1 MSSTPTKA
9 IKIPGSECEE
19 RKSPKAPRTP
29 SQEARDATAEILSSY
44 TSGAPSRHLNLGGRT
59 KKKRPPRARRAP
71 DPPNSGRS
79 PSKRAAPSSDAG
91 KSPKSPKVASEAP
104 KAVRSPKPFSL

>member
-1 MSSTPTKA
+1 M
-9 IKIPGSECEE
+9 
-19 RKSPKAPRTP
+19 
-29 SQEARDATAEILSSY
+29 QEARDATAEILSS
-44 TSGAPSRHLNLGGRT
+44 
-59 KKKRPPRARRAP
+59 
-71 DPPNSGRS
+71 S

>member
-44 TSGAPSRHLNLGGRT
+44 TSGAP
-59 KKKRPPRARRAP
+59 P
-71 DPPNSGRS
+71 DT
-79 PSKRAAPSSDAG
+79 
-91 KSPKSPKVASEAP
+91 
-104 KAVRSPKPFSL
+104 

>member
-44 TSGAPSRHLNLGGRT
+44 TSGAPSRRLILAGER
-59 KKKRPPRARRAP
+59 KKNAPPRARRP
-71 DPPNSGRS
+71 RPPNSGRS